1 MKRAWDEQMKQ
12 SGRVRPVVPRSESQ
26 TPDLVSPQLSTR
38 GAEVD
43 PALKLGK
50 SHKAVDFVRQLDRT
64 AMKNCME
71 LALLRH
77 EKELSVRQTKRD

>member
-1 MKRAWDEQMKQ
+1 M
-12 SGRVRPVVPRSESQ
+12 
-26 TPDLVSPQLSTR
+26 TPDLVSPQLSAR

-43 PALKLGK
+43 PAMKLGK
-50 SHKAVDFVRQLDRT
+50 SSHKAVDFVRQLDRT